1 MKPSKKLLAATK
13 NALDIIQWM
22 SGSPSFSPEGE
33 ASIGWAKAQ
42 PRIQAIRD
50 AIADA
55 EAEVH
60 GD

>member
-33 ASIGWAKAQ
+33 ASIGWARAQ
-42 PRIQAIRD
+42 PRIQVIRD
-50 AIADA
+50 AVDDA